1 MLFEPKTAEAIA
13 AFTLS
18 DHHQVFLRD
27 VDVFLDYLV
36 KNPVPV
42 SKSKTLPPVKWAE
55 PLNSLLSSTE
65 VLTLKRPM
73 TTNYARIMG
82 LLLLGRSSGLA
93 ALQPDSRGNTVLH
106 INEALYQ
113 QWQGM
118 NGTERYF
125 SLLEAWINRGYA
137 TSVGE
142 RISSIDNRFLPGFMM
157 MYGDTDLWPGQ
168 AARHPGFWLRRGK
181 SFNLSILK
189 MAGMAEFQ
197 LEDSNREIHFLKV
210 TPWGQLF
217 LNACRQG
224 FINSLKGGQ
233 YEDDYQQINLLPAIK
248 AIRPDVQKT
257 LEQPEPVIAASYVLS
272 VALGSQCTRTLKVSA
287 DHLLEDLA
295 EAILDAFDFDCDH
308 LYHFQYLS
316 PLGADRMIGHPAVD
330 FCDAFVTE
338 TRLRQLEPVPGMK
351 ITFVFDYGDN
361 WEFDIVVMHGSKEST
376 SDIQV
381 IERKGEA
388 PEQYPEYEDFD

>member
-1 MLFEPKTAEAIA
+1 MLFAPKAAEAIA

-18 DHHQVFLRD
+18 EHHQLFLRD

-42 SKSKTLPPVKWAE
+42 SKNKNLPPVKWAE
-55 PLNSLLSSTE
+55 PLNSLLSSPE
-65 VLTLKRPM
+65 VLTLTRPM
-73 TTNYARIMG
+73 INHYARLMG

-93 ALQPDSRGNTVLH
+93 ALRPDGRGNKVLQ
-106 INEALYQ
+106 INEVLYQ

-137 TSVGE
+137 ISVGE
-142 RISSIDNRFLPGFMM
+142 RIGAMDGRFLTGFMM
-157 MYGDTDLWPGQ
+157 MCGEQDLWQGK
-168 AARHPGFWLRRGK
+168 AARDPGFWLRRGK
-181 SFNLSILK
+181 LFNLAILK
-189 MAGMAEFQ
+189 MVGMAEFQ
-197 LEDSNREIHFLKV
+197 LEDSNRKIHFLKL

-224 FINSLKGGQ
+224 FIDSLEEDE
-233 YEDDYQQINLLPAIK
+233 YEDDYEQIDLLSAIK
-248 AIRPDVQKT
+248 AIRPDVQKN

-287 DHLLEDLA
+287 DCLLEDLA
-295 EAILDAFDFDCDH
+295 EAILDAVDFDCDH
-308 LYHFQYLS
+308 LYHFQYLN
-316 PLGADRMIGHPAVD
+316 PFGAERMIGHPAAD
-330 FCDAFVTE
+330 FCDAIVTE

-361 WEFDIVVMHGSKEST
+361 WKFDIVVMQASEEST
-376 SDIQV
+376 SEIKV

-388 PEQYPEYEDFD
+388 PEQYPEHENFY